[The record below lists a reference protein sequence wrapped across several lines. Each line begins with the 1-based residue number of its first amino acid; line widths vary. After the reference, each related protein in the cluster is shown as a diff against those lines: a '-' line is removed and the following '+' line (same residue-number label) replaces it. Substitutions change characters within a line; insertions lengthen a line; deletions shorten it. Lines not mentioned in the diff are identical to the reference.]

1 MVESLKIIFGS
12 MENIRDPKFYASS
25 SEEHRNEREIPPYM
39 VAVAAT
45 AVYFLILPFVYIIV
59 TSSTFALG
67 LRHPATLPSQCQ
79 QQQY

>member
-45 AVYFLILPFVYIIV
+45 AVNFLILPFVFIDE
-59 TSSTFALG
+59 
-67 LRHPATLPSQCQ
+67 
-79 QQQY
+79 